1 MQLKKL
7 AVTIPNLKPFQSGLI
22 SIGVE
27 KIAYFGLI
35 CVRIFGSIPKINH
48 YAEPLSYALS
58 ACHLVQT
65 VLNARAMRISFEEAR
80 KL

>member
-1 MQLKKL
+1 MQFKKV

-22 SIGVE
+22 SIEVE

-48 YAEPLSYALS
+48 HAEPLSYAL
-58 ACHLVQT
+58 
-65 VLNARAMRISFEEAR
+65 LN
-80 KL
+80 